1 MPAEEYFNLYKK
13 CVEVQS
19 IQFTLED
26 FKRFVQSSNTKIIK
40 ERNCIAILG
49 LTDGEIEVYFIGV
62 EEKFRGKGLGKK
74 LLKNVISFSKDYG
87 ASTIVLEVGVN
98 NRPAKNIYRSLSFE
112 ECGVRKNYYGIRPGF
127 RQDALIMTLNLETY
141 PSLL

>member
-49 LTDGEIEVYFIGV
+49 LTDSEIEIYFIGV
-62 EEKFRGKGLGKK
+62 EEKFRGKGLGKE
-74 LLKNVISFSKDYG
+74 LLKNVISFSKDYR
-87 ASTIVLEVGVN
+87 ASTIILEVGVN
-98 NRPAKNIYRSLSFE
+98 NKPAKNIYRLLNFK
-112 ECGVRKNYYGIRPGF
+112 ECGIRKNYYRIRSGF
-127 RQDALIMTLNLETY
+127 RQDAIIMKLNLE
-141 PSLL
+141 S

>member
-26 FKRFVQSSNTKIIK
+26 FKRFVQSSNIKIIK

-49 LTDGEIEVYFIGV
+49 LTDSEIEIYFIGV
-62 EEKFRGKGLGKK
+62 EEKFRGKGLGKE
-74 LLKNVISFSKDYG
+74 LLKNVISFSEDYR
-87 ASTIVLEVGVN
+87 ASTIILEVGIN
-98 NRPAKNIYRSLSFE
+98 NKPAKNIYRSFNFK
-112 ECGVRKNYYGIRPGF
+112 ECGIRKNYYNIRPGF
-127 RQDALIMTLNLETY
+127 RQDALIMRL
-141 PSLL
+141 SL

>member
-26 FKRFVQSSNTKIIK
+26 FKRFVESSNTEIIK
-40 ERNCIAILG
+40 ERNCLAILG
-49 LTDGEIEVYFIGV
+49 LTDSEIEMYFIGV

-87 ASTIVLEVGVN
+87 ASTIILEVGVN
-98 NRPAKNIYRSLSFE
+98 NRPAKNIYRSLSFK
-112 ECGVRKNYYGIRPGF
+112 ECGVRKNYYRIKPDF
-127 RQDALIMTLNLETY
+127 RQDALIMTLNLET
-141 PSLL
+141 

>member
-1 MPAEEYFNLYKK
+1 MLAEEYFNLYKK
-13 CVEVQS
+13 CLEAQS

-49 LTDGEIEVYFIGV
+49 LTDSEIEMYFLGV

-98 NRPAKNIYRSLSFE
+98 NRPAKNIYLSLNFK
-112 ECGVRKNYYGIRPGF
+112 ECGVRKNYYRIRPGF
-127 RQDALIMTLNLETY
+127 RQDALIMRLSLET
-141 PSLL
+141 